1 MPRFDL
7 PSMQPDG
14 TTPHYV
20 EVADPDD
27 LTAETLFA
35 IHRAVR
41 ISSGAGGET
50 TYSPREMEDDSV
62 NAFLGFAITGWSFPA
77 PIPAQMTVAA
87 ADKVIGRTMKSKDW
101 SVLRRKVRPLIDELE
116 GSEDEDPK
124 PLPTGSAG
132 SSSTT

>member
-1 MPRFDL
+1 MPRFTL
-7 PSMQPDG
+7 PSKQADD
-14 TTPHYV
+14 TPNWV

-50 TYSPREMEDDSV
+50 TYSPREMEDDQV

-77 PIPAQMTVAA
+77 PIPAQNNIVAA
-87 ADKVIGRTMKSKDW
+87 DRAIGRVMKAKDW
-101 SVLRRKVRPLIDELE
+101 SSLRVQVKPLMDELE
-116 GSEDEDPK
+116 GVEREDTPK
-124 PLPTGSAG
+124 ALPTS
-132 SSSTT
+132 

>member
-1 MPRFDL
+1 MPRIEL
-7 PSMQPDG
+7 PSKQPDG
-14 TTPHYV
+14 TSNWV
-20 EVADPDD
+20 EVTDPDD

-77 PIPAQMTVAA
+77 PIPAQNGVVAA
-87 ADKVIGRTMKSKDW
+87 DVAIGRVMKAKDW
-101 SVLRRKVRPLIDELE
+101 SSLKNQVKPLMDELE
-116 GSEDEDPK
+116 GADRESPK
-124 PLPTGSAG
+124 PPP
-132 SSSTT
+132 SS